1 MAETYSVR
9 VTPQAQA
16 HLREIRDYIRDE
28 LCAPEAAIRLMELMK
43 SVMGSLSSMPAR
55 TPAAGQPVQGK
66 TLRRIRATNFRIYF
80 WIDEPHKTVHI
91 IAVLYGKRDQGRAL
105 NHLDF

>member
-43 SVMGSLSSMPAR
+43 SVMAAR

-66 TLRRIRATNFRIYF
+66 TLRRIRATNFWIYF

-91 IAVLYGKRDQGRAL
+91 IAVLYGKRDQGQAL